1 VQGEK
6 RFQRDVLALKPDVVT
21 IDYSLNDRSLGA
33 PAVRSAW
40 KSMIVSAKE
49 AGILV
54 VLLTPTPDL
63 NEDILDRN
71 APLASHATQV
81 RELAKELDVRL
92 VDSYQKFLD
101 LKSKGTDLKP
111 YMSQNNHP
119 NRAGHLIV
127 AAELEKVFASD

>member
-1 VQGEK
+1 
-6 RFQRDVLALKPDVVT
+6 
-21 IDYSLNDRSLGA
+21 
-33 PAVRSAW
+33 
-40 KSMIVSAKE
+40 MIVSAKE

-71 APLASHATQV
+71 APLANHATQV
-81 RELAKELDVRL
+81 RELAKELDVKL

-111 YMSQNNHP
+111 FMSQNNHP